1 MKRQDFVLTSIR
13 NKSVI
18 VTGGTKGIGKGIAG
32 VFAQLGA
39 RVCVLGRNEPD
50 GAATVKALRGRGSTA
65 IFCRGDVKEQGD
77 MEEVMATVAAEFGGV
92 DILCANAGIF
102 PPVKLEEM
110 SESAWD
116 AVFSTNLKGYAVQHQ
131 SRAAPLKE
139 KCGGPH
145 RAHLVHHGSPHGLPW
160 LVALWGNQS
169 RDVGIHAHCRH

>member
-1 MKRQDFVLTSIR
+1 MKTEDSTLTSIK

-39 RVCVLGRNEPD
+39 RVCVLGRNEHD
-50 GAATVKALRGRGSTA
+50 GTAVVNALRGRGNTA
-65 IFCRGDVKEQGD
+65 IFCRGDVKEQGE
-77 MEEVMATVAAEFGGV
+77 MEEVMATVATKFGGV

-116 AVFSTNLKGYAVQHQ
+116 
-131 SRAAPLKE
+131 
-139 KCGGPH
+139 
-145 RAHLVHHGSPHGLPW
+145 
-160 LVALWGNQS
+160 
-169 RDVGIHAHCRH
+169 D

>member
-1 MKRQDFVLTSIR
+1 MNASVSWLPNNKTPPTEADVMKRGDSVRTSIR
-13 NKSVI
+13 DKSVI
-18 VTGGTKGIGKGIAG
+18 VTGGTKAKGKSIAR

-50 GAATVKALRGRGSTA
+50 GAATVEALRGRGSTS

-77 MEEVMATVAAEFGGV
+77 MEEVIATVAAEFGGV

-116 AVFSTNLKGYAVQHQ
+116 DVFAT
-131 SRAAPLKE
+131 
-139 KCGGPH
+139 
-145 RAHLVHHGSPHGLPW
+145 
-160 LVALWGNQS
+160 
-169 RDVGIHAHCRH
+169 

>member
-1 MKRQDFVLTSIR
+1 MKRQDSVLTSIR

-50 GAATVKALRGRGSTA
+50 GAATVKALRGRGSAA
-65 IFCRGDVKEQGD
+65 IFCRGDVKEQED

-102 PPVKLEEM
+102 PTVKLEEM

-116 AVFSTNLKGYAVQHQ
+116 EVFSTNVSIIRQ
-131 SRAAPLKE
+131 
-139 KCGGPH
+139 
-145 RAHLVHHGSPHGLPW
+145 
-160 LVALWGNQS
+160 
-169 RDVGIHAHCRH
+169 